1 MGRLVRRYL
10 PRLPGRRRSK
20 LLKRIIEP
28 LFREKNRVM
37 NPTPTD
43 AKEESLFHQTI
54 AQLAY
59 YLYVLRGCKE
69 GRDMNNWI
77 EEETQLKSRV
87 AVNEGVYLQAGAK
100 IIEA

>member
-1 MGRLVRRYL
+1 
-10 PRLPGRRRSK
+10 
-20 LLKRIIEP
+20 
-28 LFREKNRVM
+28 M

-69 GRDMNNWI
+69 GRDMHWI
-77 EEETQLKSRV
+77 FTSKTISPAWL
-87 AVNEGVYLQAGAK
+87 
-100 IIEA
+100 

>member
-1 MGRLVRRYL
+1 
-10 PRLPGRRRSK
+10 
-20 LLKRIIEP
+20 
-28 LFREKNRVM
+28 M

-77 EEETQLKSRV
+77 EAETQLKSRV
-87 AVNEGVYLQAGAK
+87 AVNEGVYRELYHQSSSSQNKQRFVFSLLGACFVT
-100 IIEA
+100 